1 MNIVT
6 RHDGSSNI
14 AATPG
19 AIPRPA
25 AALFAMH
32 SAVRSIPRMPV
43 RLPGRR
49 TT

>member
-1 MNIVT
+1 MNSVT
-6 RHDGSSNI
+6 RQDGSSNM

-19 AIPRPA
+19 AMPIPA

-32 SAVRSIPRMPV
+32 SAVRSIPRTFV